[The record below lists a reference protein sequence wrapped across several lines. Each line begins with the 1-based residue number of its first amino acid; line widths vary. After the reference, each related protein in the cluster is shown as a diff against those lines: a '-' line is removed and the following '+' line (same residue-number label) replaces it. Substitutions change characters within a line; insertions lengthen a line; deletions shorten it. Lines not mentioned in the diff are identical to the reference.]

1 MEAHR
6 SALPR
11 PELPHQPDGRN
22 SVLRIPAAGSS
33 KPDTRPVV
41 HPTLAV
47 PASRRRWTCWI
58 CGSVVSLETCNT
70 DEHGQ
75 AVHGDCYV
83 ARLALETASAQWVSR
98 SNRDK
103 QERASAG
110 H

>member
-22 SVLRIPAAGSS
+22 SVLHIPATGNC
-33 KPDTRPVV
+33 RPERRPEL
-41 HPTLAV
+41 HQTLAV
-47 PASRRRWTCWI
+47 APTRRRWTCWI

-70 DEHGQ
+70 DEYGQ
-75 AVHGDCYV
+75 AVHGECYV

-98 SNRDK
+98 SRDK
-103 QERASAG
+103 QEKASAG
-110 H
+110 R